1 MCSLALSAA
10 ALCASTFWSGNS
22 QSSDSQSR
30 DSCPP
35 TRHAPLAASDDVAE
49 LYRSFECHFA
59 RQEYSACLPYLERAC
74 QLTDSP
80 RCLLNLGAVH
90 HALMHCQLARS
101 YYQQYLDRTPYDED
115 VSAARNALEELE
127 RACPQAAPVTEG
139 LSQRAL
145 APPASLPMIVLEP
158 GAIQP
163 LPLAKAP
170 RREGAATR
178 STSPGASSDA
188 VPAQRGPDHLLA
200 WSLLGAGAASLTGT
214 VVAAAYGARAE
225 RDYEAR
231 ARAMDAP
238 TRGADAELRAIDER
252 GHRYNQLALVLGVL
266 SGALTG
272 AGATLWLTEG
282 SLAEDTAGAQL
293 QVAPDGTA
301 KLSYSSRF

>member
-1 MCSLALSAA
+1 MTA
-10 ALCASTFWSGNS
+10 TEE
-22 QSSDSQSR
+22 
-30 DSCPP
+30 
-35 TRHAPLAASDDVAE
+35 VAD

-59 RQEYSACLPYLERAC
+59 RREYSACLPYLERAC

-115 VSAARNALEELE
+115 VSAARSALEELE

-139 LSQRAL
+139 LTQRASV
-145 APPASLPMIVLEP
+145 PVIVLESRPMEPLPVSGTARGEGVTTRTPP
-158 GAIQP
+158 GAP
-163 LPLAKAP
+163 N
-170 RREGAATR
+170 
-178 STSPGASSDA
+178 DA
-188 VPAQRGPDHLLA
+188 VRAQRGPDHLLA

-238 TRGADAELRAIDER
+238 ARASDAELRAIDDR

-282 SLAEDTAGAQL
+282 VSEGSSSESAAGAQL
-293 QVAPDGTA
+293 EVAPDGTA
-301 KLSYSSRF
+301 KLSYSGSF